1 MGIGKGKSDKI
12 DLDGLIGSVN
22 NENKATQE
30 ASSLAEK
37 VAELEQATKALNTAI
52 DRANSIIIG
61 FNKSVNELQSR
72 KIGAQV
78 HPQTL
83 KSLNDICTN
92 FVVEVGKQLMAHR
105 DKQLELQKEHE
116 ERIARMLESNEG
128 IWLSNRWVIFT
139 VIVLGIFAWQLFYG
153 LSVNNAAIYNILPIR
168 PIMRMYRLRYQ
179 RDGRGQH
186 YQNFVLSQ

>member
-12 DLDGLIGSVN
+12 DIDGLMGSVN

-30 ASSLAEK
+30 ASSLSEK

-52 DRANSIIIG
+52 DRADSIIIG
-61 FNKSVNELQSR
+61 FNNSVKELQSK

-83 KSLNDICTN
+83 QSLNNICMN
-92 FVVEVGKQLMAHR
+92 FVVEVGRQLMAHR

-116 ERIARMLESNEG
+116 KRIARMLESNDG
-128 IWLSNRWVIFT
+128 IWLSNRWATFT
-139 VIVLGIFAWQLFYG
+139 VIVIGIFCLA
-153 LSVNNAAIYNILPIR
+153 VILWA
-168 PIMRMYRLRYQ
+168 
-179 RDGRGQH
+179 
-186 YQNFVLSQ
+186 VCK